1 MLNFYGSKRTLILQG
16 GGLHICYASPL
27 FSLSLCSYASSCL
40 ATFPV
45 GVKLSFTAEDKLVR
59 TRYQATECTMVID
72 DLAISRPKE
81 ATQGRPLGKQLH
93 RTHLFIAK
101 RRERGVEGL
110 RHGEA
115 SSSSSSAA
123 KVDGRGG
130 HPCTSQPLIS
140 LLSLLPFALL
150 PAQG

>member
-72 DLAISRPKE
+72 DLAICPMTLVPRRPRRAAPSESSCIVHTFSSPKGE
-81 ATQGRPLGKQLH
+81 REGWKAFVTAKPPPPLP
-93 RTHLFIAK
+93 RSMDVVVTHA
-101 RRERGVEGL
+101 R
-110 RHGEA
+110 A
-115 SSSSSSAA
+115 S
-123 KVDGRGG
+123 
-130 HPCTSQPLIS
+130 L
-140 LLSLLPFALL
+140 
-150 PAQG
+150 